1 MKKAFTLN
9 RAYRGKLGISSGIAF
24 PDIEKGDI
32 QAIEN
37 YLQPET
43 FLEKDLLRNADFQKG
58 LFWGIPRWGHPE
70 GHVIYHIREVLNNI
84 DKLDISPD
92 CRRKLRLVAFVH
104 DTFKYAEHRGNPRDW
119 TRHHAVLARNF
130 MEEYIAE
137 KQLLD
142 IIEFHDE
149 AYYIW
154 IEFHV
159 KKNVVKGKERMA
171 KFLERFSDSLQFYY
185 YFFKCDTETGDK
197 TLEPVKWFEKTFEG
211 IKVVKF

>member
-1 MKKAFTLN
+1 
-9 RAYRGKLGISSGIAF
+9 
-24 PDIEKGDI
+24 
-32 QAIEN
+32 
-37 YLQPET
+37 
-43 FLEKDLLRNADFQKG
+43 LLRNAVFQKG

-84 DKLDISPD
+84 DKLDISTE

-130 MEEYIAE
+130 MEEYVA
-137 KQLLD
+137 KKPLLD

-154 IEFHV
+154 IEFHI
-159 KKNVVKGKERMA
+159 KKNEAKGKERME

-197 TLEPVKWFEKTFEG
+197 TLEPVKWFEKTFKG